1 MTELNDFAI
10 KLAKE
15 GKNFASVATL
25 MPDGS
30 PQVSLVWVDSDEKYL
45 IINTAEGRVKTN
57 NLRRDPRIA
66 LTVANSENPYQQIM
80 VRGRVAE
87 MTQEGADAH
96 IDELAKRYLGVDK
109 YPHRAPG
116 EIRVKVKIIPEKIF
130 SIGNE

>member
-1 MTELNDFAI
+1 
-10 KLAKE
+10 
-15 GKNFASVATL
+15 
-25 MPDGS
+25 
-30 PQVSLVWVDSDEKYL
+30 VDSDEKHL

-66 LTVANSENPYQQIM
+66 VTIANSENPYQQVM

-96 IDELAKRYLGVDK
+96 IDELAKKYLGVDQ

-116 EIRVKVKIIPEKIF
+116 EKRVKVRIVPEKIL
-130 SIGNE
+130 SIGDE

>member
-1 MTELNDFAI
+1 MIELNEFAVR
-10 KLAKE
+10 LAKE

-30 PQVSLVWVDSDEKYL
+30 PQVSLVWVDSDEKHL

-66 LTVANSENPYQQIM
+66 VTIANSENPYQQVM

-96 IDELAKRYLGVDK
+96 IDELAKKYLGVDQ

-116 EIRVKVKIIPEKIF
+116 ERRVKVRIVPEKIL
-130 SIGNE
+130 SIGDE